1 MIAKE
6 ARSARMPGSIG
17 EQVQQVRNLK
27 TKRMLPL
34 MEGRERGK
42 GYNDRERLPNYRH
55 MALWVFQKMEAARKE
70 VCWDGSE
77 FASVPQWT

>member
-1 MIAKE
+1 
-6 ARSARMPGSIG
+6 MPGSVG

-34 MEGRERGK
+34 MEGRDQDK

-55 MALWVFQKMEAARKE
+55 MVL
-70 VCWDGSE
+70 
-77 FASVPQWT
+77 